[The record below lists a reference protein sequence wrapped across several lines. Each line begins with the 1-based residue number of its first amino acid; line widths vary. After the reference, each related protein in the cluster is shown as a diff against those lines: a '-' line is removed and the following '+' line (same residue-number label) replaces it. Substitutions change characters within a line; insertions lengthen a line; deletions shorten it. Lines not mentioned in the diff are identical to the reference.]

1 MEEKK
6 GVLTMEQKKELKQ
19 QYKMMKP
26 AMGIFTIRSK
36 SSDKCYLEA
45 TPNLTGAINGA
56 KFKLEAG
63 VHVNRELQK
72 DWNEYGENGFTFEV
86 LETLEPDRDETK
98 TSYQEEL
105 KILQMLWEEKM
116 AAAGIELYNI
126 KR

>member
-1 MEEKK
+1 MDR
-6 GVLTMEQKKELKQ
+6 KKELKQ

-26 AMGIFTIRSK
+26 TMGIFTIRSK

-72 DWNEYGENGFTFEV
+72 DWNEHGEEGFTIEI
-86 LETLEPDRDETK
+86 LETLEADGDESK
-98 TSYQEEL
+98 NDYMEEL